1 MPMERAGTFL
11 GRAVRRLDRPEAAL
25 AWLRAAWPELV
36 GAALAAHARPVRCA
50 KSCLEIAADG
60 KRWEKQLETMTG
72 EFCERINRAWGA
84 ELVKE
89 IQFVEAPGVEKPAR
103 EEDLRHTPFVRRRKT
118 S

>member
-89 IQFVEAPGVEKPAR
+89 IQFVEAPGVQKPAC
-103 EEDLRHTPFVRRRKT
+103 EEDLQHTPFVRRRKT